1 MDLLSDSGF
10 ANALFWTLNLEP
22 GSGALSAPVCSS
34 WVFLSRGSTLRS
46 RTNPLGRNDS
56 ECVRQGNILCGRT
69 LVLMILCAAKG
80 IFWCLEQPQTSCME
94 WHPLFQYMV
103 RLLRVRSLRFRMSE
117 FGAPTKK
124 PTILYASHQCID
136 DILEYKVPE
145 RLAQKDMVRRYVNG
159 AGEHRVQGGKDLK
172 QSQSYPAGKPTGKDA
187 LAKKLTKDIRM
198 HAKESKTKKQ
208 TDQKGKDAKD
218 KPEEKD
224 TKKQKQAKKEEKTG
238 KDKEVE
244 KTQSKK
250 QGKAQAQQKIQEVK
264 EEEKQKEKKE
274 KTQKQKKDKEGKG
287 SSKKDGEEKK
297 EHKEVKE
304 SRKEKKEK
312 KEAKESAKEKK
323 EKKEAK
329 ESGKEKKD
337 VKQAE
342 KKRSKKKE
350 DEKKEKKEEAS
361 AAKEGKKRGND
372 GKDEAVKP
380 KKAKDTDMEL
390 GGSSTAPSSKPL
402 EVEEEE
408 ETEVDE
414 EEEEGEEENDQAE
427 EEEGDE
433 ESESEENECDEEGDE
448 VGSEEDAEEDEEEDE
463 DRNEAEEEEDE
474 GESSD
479 SADYG
484 LDGSESDSEDE
495 KDPTALSE
503 CRALVPVVKET
514 SDRTSDLEKATRNS
528 TTNKREWDTF
538 NRRLT
543 SSKNAAVAG
552 LSEHVAK
559 NKVDLFNIWLDNG
572 HDVQGACLE
581 LTRRAEATQR
591 ATAGWEAV
599 QGRELRK
606 RYGDNEEK
614 FNKVVKA
621 REAAGL
627 FYEDQDFPGDVDE
640 TWYFMRVGSS
650 FKTENT
656 TSESVNIT
664 AASRLDKAG
673 LQALTDESDGVLRAG
688 ALPEISGLSQ
698 QQNKGLLTAMAQ
710 AAPVKSKKKEK
721 EKNKS
726 EEVVPKTLEETAKD
740 EMAEILKVAASS
752 RTKSMELSNI
762 QYAAELSKQLLD
774 YAVSLE
780 EIYKDL
786 RKAVEDKSE
795 ANMQKTLDLVQKKK
809 AFGEK
814 AKAAAGAFLR
824 SGPKKKKS
832 DKKGEDE
839 STPTGSTK
847 KKRKVAAAKPE

>member
-380 KKAKDTDMEL
+380 KKAK
-390 GGSSTAPSSKPL
+390 
-402 EVEEEE
+402 
-408 ETEVDE
+408 
-414 EEEEGEEENDQAE
+414 
-427 EEEGDE
+427 
-433 ESESEENECDEEGDE
+433 
-448 VGSEEDAEEDEEEDE
+448 EDEEEDE

-726 EEVVPKTLEETAKD
+726 EEVVSKTLEETAKD